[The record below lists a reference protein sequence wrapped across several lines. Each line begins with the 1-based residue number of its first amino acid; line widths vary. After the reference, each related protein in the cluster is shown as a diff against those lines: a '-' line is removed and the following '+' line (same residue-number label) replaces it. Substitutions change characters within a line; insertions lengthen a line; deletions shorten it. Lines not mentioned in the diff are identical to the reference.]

1 MSAFLVEEKT
11 LHKIL
16 SGLEH
21 ELRQSRWLKEQCEK
35 ELQIDFQDSQWQTH
49 VGQKMWELTSWLWGI
64 GTAISRS
71 S

>member
-16 SGLEH
+16 SGLEY

-49 VGQKMWELTSWLWGI
+49 IGRRCGISTSCLWGI